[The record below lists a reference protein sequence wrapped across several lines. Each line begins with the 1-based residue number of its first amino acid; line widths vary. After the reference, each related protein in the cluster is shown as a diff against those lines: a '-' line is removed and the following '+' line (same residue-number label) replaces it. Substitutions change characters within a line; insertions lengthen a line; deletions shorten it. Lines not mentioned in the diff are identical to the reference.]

1 MVPNILDKYKFEN
14 INDNDKIIELEKKV
28 KNLNELLKK
37 KSKIK
42 KSDVTYGQVFD
53 IKLFNA
59 KVNEVNDITRKKNKI
74 RDQIKLSRLNYRPPN
89 PGRLTITEF
98 KQGLLL
104 DTYHMF
110 KDFTTLKKINYNDI
124 NNILNKN
131 YRRLT
136 LLIILLIICIISYI
150 LIKFLSDV

>member
-1 MVPNILDKYKFEN
+1 MPPNISDKYKFEN
-14 INDNDKIIELEKKV
+14 INDNDKIIKLEKKI

-37 KSKIK
+37 KNKIK

-53 IKLFNA
+53 IKAFNRN
-59 KVNEVNDITRKKNKI
+59 VNEVNEITRNKNKI
-74 RDQIKLSRLNYRPPN
+74 RDQIRLAKLNYRPPN
-89 PGRLTITEF
+89 PDKLTIAQL

-104 DTYHMF
+104 DTYQMF
-110 KDFTTLKKINYNDI
+110 KNLATLKEINYKNI

-136 LLIILLIICIISYI
+136 LLIILFMICIISYI
-150 LIKFLSDV
+150 LIKFLSD